1 MKNAIL
7 ICLILAFLLLIL
19 FRMKSS
25 ADPVI
30 PPALPGPQNNQI
42 YYFPGPGNACPPNYT
57 MTSVPG
63 RCKINSL

>member
-30 PPALPGPQNNQI
+30 PPAPSPALPLQ
-42 YYFPGPGNACPPNYT
+42 
-57 MTSVPG
+57 G
-63 RCKINSL
+63 REKCKPISKNLEQKNFIIIKIELCVR